1 MRRFFRG
8 REKLNA
14 LSCFPFAHVDHFL
27 HIRARQGAKRRGR
40 KILMA
45 STRWFSR
52 VLFADLSAI
61 TLLLRST
68 ITDGSLSVCW

>member
-1 MRRFFRG
+1 
-8 REKLNA
+8 
-14 LSCFPFAHVDHFL
+14 
-27 HIRARQGAKRRGR
+27 
-40 KILMA
+40 MA
-45 STRWFSR
+45 GTRWFLR